1 MKYTYYF
8 SITLGNTKSDLSVS
22 KLTRKVSGFSS
33 AKCVENRKQ
42 VGDVDQSIVGP
53 WLIFEKIRGMHDC
66 SHTSATLRTHTHSL
80 MEKKRH
86 EFKHE
91 RTSSN
96 ITKGRTGMEG
106 MIY

>member
-1 MKYTYYF
+1 M
-8 SITLGNTKSDLSVS
+8 S
-22 KLTRKVSGFSS
+22 KLTRKVRDFSS
-33 AKCVENRKQ
+33 AKYVERRKQ

-53 WLIFEKIRGMHDC
+53 VLFLEELRGMHDC

-91 RTSSN
+91 HTSSN